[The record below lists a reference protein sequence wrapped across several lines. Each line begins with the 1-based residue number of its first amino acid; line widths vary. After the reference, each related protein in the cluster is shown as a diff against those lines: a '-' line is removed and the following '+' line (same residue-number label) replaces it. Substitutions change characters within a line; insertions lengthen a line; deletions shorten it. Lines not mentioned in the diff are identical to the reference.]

1 MPPAFRELDGNDA
14 YEVLGVPPDASSDR
28 IQRAWRKLA
37 TAHHP
42 DRVTDPAGKAE
53 AEERLRL
60 INAARDVLLERRA
73 SYDAARR
80 APEPDE
86 EVIEDAWDTA
96 AATSTAQPDPWDT
109 ATAGAHRPN
118 PWTTTAPGPPPPPPR
133 VRHIHH
139 YHPPVPPRRSKLGI
153 GCAVFTFACWALV
166 IGTAVVMALR
176 PDGPTAEAAVP
187 ANLAGTWEGTVKD
200 HYGDHATWAVELT
213 LEEGQ
218 NVGEVRY
225 LHGRCVGKAVPV
237 SYSGKSL
244 RIRTDFPDEKS
255 GCDVGDL
262 TLTKRKD
269 GKADIVY
276 YASNQKTK
284 RTTGTLRHGSNR
296 P

>member
-139 YHPPVPPRRSKLGI
+139 YHPSVPRRGGGSKAGI
-153 GCAVFTFACWALV
+153 GCVLVVLTGLALLLGIAALV
-166 IGTAVVMALR
+166 AMQPDEPASETVVPR
-176 PDGPTAEAAVP
+176 D
-187 ANLAGTWEGTVKD
+187 LAGTWTGNVKD
-200 HYGDHATWAVELT
+200 HYGGRATWAVELT
-213 LEEGQ
+213 LKAGEKS
-218 NVGEVRY
+218 GEVRY
-225 LHGRCVGKAVPV
+225 LHGKCIGTAVPV
-237 SYSGKSL
+237 SHSGNSL
-244 RIRTDFPDEKS
+244 VLRTNFTAGLS
-255 GCDVGDL
+255 GCDVGDI
-262 TLTKRKD
+262 TLTRRKD

-276 YASNQKTK
+276 YAADQRTK
-284 RTTGTLRHGSNR
+284 KTTGVLRHR
-296 P
+296 D